1 MAAIASVGD
10 DADKRRADLRL
21 DLGQDGRQRVTV
33 IRVARHRL
41 YMSDELAALRA
52 MQGRGER
59 DLDAELVG
67 PVRLALADALD
78 FGGVQGIDLAPTL
91 MLALLAHPLSQ
102 PEVGR
107 EKALQFGLAADL
119 ARDIAA
125 DPTEIGPDRPQCQR
139 AAIFLKSGG
148 AKFPTLAGLVIS
160 R

>member
-1 MAAIASVGD
+1 M
-10 DADKRRADLRL
+10 
-21 DLGQDGRQRVTV
+21 
-33 IRVARHRL
+33 
-41 YMSDELAALRA
+41 
-52 MQGRGER
+52 
-59 DLDAELVG
+59 
-67 PVRLALADALD
+67 RLALADALD

-125 DPTEIGPDRPQCQR
+125 DPTEIGPDRPQLSMAPRFSSKVGAQNSPVWR
-139 AAIFLKSGG
+139 AVA
-148 AKFPTLAGLVIS
+148 IS